1 MRVVQYSPPV
11 PESDLVIVDHD
22 VLPFFYDQYHQH
34 KEMQVT
40 YIIKG
45 EGTLIVGKY
54 NQPFKA
60 GDIYI
65 LGSRQPHVFK
75 SSPHYH
81 GDPEGSN
88 CEAIQV
94 YFDIGGL
101 PRLFLALPEMEEFN
115 RFVEFS
121 SGGLQVPAKY
131 EARVGEMIRELYGKS
146 RVERLIR
153 IIELFVSFEREVT
166 EWKSL
171 SNGFME
177 HRHMDNLDG
186 TRINDVFKFTR
197 EHYMEN
203 ISLTKIAE
211 VANITPN
218 AFCKFFKKH
227 TRKTYNSF
235 LNEVRIK
242 EACRMMISN
251 RYTSISNIAYT
262 TGFNSPTNF
271 NRVFRRT
278 VGMSPGDYLRE
289 YKTKYA

>member
-1 MRVVQYSPPV
+1 MRVVQYSTPV
-11 PESDLVIVDHD
+11 PENDLVIVDRD

-34 KEMQVT
+34 KELQVT

-45 EGTLIVGKY
+45 EGTLIAGKY
-54 NQPFKA
+54 NQPFKS

-65 LGSRQPHVFK
+65 LGARQPHIFK
-75 SSPHYH
+75 SAPHYFCN
-81 GDPEGSN
+81 EAASN
-88 CEAIQV
+88 CEAIHI
-94 YFDIGGL
+94 YFDVGRL
-101 PRLFLALPEMEEFN
+101 PRLFLGLPEMEGFN
-115 RFVEFS
+115 RFIEFC
-121 SGGLQVPAKY
+121 SGGLQLPAQYVSGAGSLVKN
-131 EARVGEMIRELYGKS
+131 LYGKTK
-146 RVERLIR
+146 VERLIKM
-153 IIELFVSFEREVT
+153 IELFVFFDKEVT
-166 EWKSL
+166 GWKSL

-177 HRHMDNLDG
+177 YQQSDNLEG
-186 TRINDVFKFTR
+186 IRMSDVFKFTK

-218 AFCKFFKKH
+218 AFCKYFKKH

-251 RYTSISNIAYT
+251 SYTSISNIAYT

-278 VGMSPGDYLRE
+278 TGMSPGDYLRE